1 MKRYLIES
9 FQKQATGIS
18 LHFLMHFWAH
28 SIQKFLVIASSSSE
42 IHAACNR
49 PLHKLRKFR
58 TLSTLQFF
66 ERPGMCWITQLLQ
79 YDSKVLLSLYYPR
92 PSWAHTEFTAGIGM
106 SCEMGFGS
114 TNHVM
119 GVPPYTNLDS
129 WNMQKVLALRKVV
142 VLIPIVSHTNTYTIS
157 NTFFCEGPFLGVR
170 VWWGGNSY
178 RVHIFQLRR
187 KNVQLSRWAAKA
199 IKHWDP
205 NRWSQ
210 NGTTFFVNYYLE
222 QILHISHFA
231 LFELSLHNVHT
242 IGKSTSLI

>member
-1 MKRYLIES
+1 MES

-42 IHAACNR
+42 IHAACDQQ

-106 SCEMGFGS
+106 SCQMGFGS
-114 TNHVM
+114 TNLIM
-119 GVPPYTNLDS
+119 GVPT
-129 WNMQKVLALRKVV
+129 LRKSFET
-142 VLIPIVSHTNTYTIS
+142 LCHEICMRIGNTKGGIDSYCKS
-157 NTFFCEGPFLGVR
+157 YQYVYHFQYLFCEGPFLGVR

-222 QILHISHFA
+222 HILRFVVS
-231 LFELSLHNVHT
+231 ELST
-242 IGKSTSLI
+242 

>member
-1 MKRYLIES
+1 M
-9 FQKQATGIS
+9 
-18 LHFLMHFWAH
+18 
-28 SIQKFLVIASSSSE
+28 IASSSSE
-42 IHAACNR
+42 IHAACDR
-49 PLHKLRKFR
+49 PLLKLRKFR

-106 SCEMGFGS
+106 SCKMGFGS
-114 TNHVM
+114 TNLIM
-119 GVPPYTNLDS
+119 GGSTLYKPCFMKYAKGIGITKGDGIDS
-129 WNMQKVLALRKVV
+129 YCKSYQYVYHFQYL
-142 VLIPIVSHTNTYTIS
+142 
-157 NTFFCEGPFLGVR
+157 FCEGPFLGVR

-210 NGTTFFVNYYLE
+210 NGTTFFCEL
-222 QILHISHFA
+222 LFGADFTHFTFCSIWA
-231 LFELSLHNVHT
+231 VFAQCTYNWQKYIPNIKCL
-242 IGKSTSLI
+242 

>member
-1 MKRYLIES
+1 
-9 FQKQATGIS
+9 
-18 LHFLMHFWAH
+18 MHFWAH
-28 SIQKFLVIASSSSE
+28 SFQKFLVIASSSSE
-42 IHAACNR
+42 IHAACNRR

-205 NRWSQ
+205 NRRSQ
-210 NGTTFFVNYYLE
+210 NGTTFFCEL
-222 QILHISHFA
+222 QFGAHFIFCCIWA
-231 LFELSLHNVHT
+231 VYIMNNL
-242 IGKSTSLI
+242 